1 MLSKSRFLSGLQ
13 CPLSLWYLCFQSELA
28 TPFSP
33 IQQALFDMGHEVGM
47 LATRRFNSGVLI
59 AEDYLHH
66 KEAMQKTLSAM
77 ADENIKAI
85 FEAAF
90 IEDDIR
96 IRVDVLERAERG
108 KWNLIEVKSTT
119 SVKEIHEFDVAV
131 QYRVLRDAGL
141 DIARVY
147 LMHLNNQYVYDGT
160 ELVLSGLFT
169 LSDLT
174 AQTRSLQNEI
184 DRKLKALK
192 SMLGKTQPPN
202 IAPSKHCTRPYLCR
216 FWEHCTRGVS
226 ENWVM
231 NLHGITHKK
240 IDQLEAVGVTTIDE
254 IPETFPLT
262 QIQERQKQCIDFACD
277 YKSDQLASQLL
288 DVEYPLHFL
297 DFETVAPALPRY
309 AGTRPFQTIPFQ
321 WSHHIF
327 GKDNTLEHQEYLC
340 TDDKDPR
347 AEFAQTLLSTLGETG
362 TIFIWAPYERRIISE
377 LSERFPH
384 LKSELD
390 ALLPRLN
397 DLNAIIRKNYYHR
410 NFNGSFS
417 LKAVLPALVPDM
429 DYAALEIQEGAT
441 ASLEYLRFLNPKT
454 PADEKENIKSNLLT
468 YCRLDTLAMVRI
480 REALLEKVNKK
491 GSSPD

>member
-1 MLSKSRFLSGLQ
+1 
-13 CPLSLWYLCFQSELA
+13 
-28 TPFSP
+28 
-33 IQQALFDMGHEVGM
+33 MGHEVGM
-47 LATRRFNSGVLI
+47 LATRRFKSGVLI
-59 AEDYLHH
+59 DEDYLHH
-66 KEAMQKTLSAM
+66 QEAMQKTLSTM
-77 ADENIKAI
+77 VDENIKAI

-90 IEDDIR
+90 MEDGIR
-96 IRVDVLERAERG
+96 IRVDVLEGADHG

-131 QYRVLRDAGL
+131 QYRVLRDAEL
-141 DIARVY
+141 DISRVY
-147 LMHLNNQYVYDGT
+147 LMHLNNQYVYGGT
-160 ELVLSGLFT
+160 KLDLSSLFT

-174 AQTRSLQNEI
+174 VQARSLQNEI
-184 DRKLKALK
+184 DRKLKTLK
-192 SMLGKTQPPN
+192 SMLEKAQPPD
-202 IAPSKHCTRPYLCR
+202 IAPSKHCSSPYLCR
-216 FWEHCTRGVS
+216 FWEHCTREMS
-226 ENWVM
+226 EKWVM

-240 IDQLEAVGVTTIDE
+240 MDQLEAAGVTTIDE

-277 YKSDQLASQLL
+277 YMSDKLASQLL

-321 WSHHIF
+321 WSHHIL
-327 GKDNTLEHQEYLC
+327 GKDNTLDRQEYLC
-340 TDDKDPR
+340 MEDKDPR

-362 TIFIWAPYERRIISE
+362 TIFIWAPYEKRIISD
-377 LSERFPH
+377 LSESIPH
-384 LKSELD
+384 LDLELN

-417 LKAVLPALVPDM
+417 LKAILPALVPDM

-441 ASLEYLRFLNPKT
+441 ASLEYLRFLNAKT
-454 PADEKENIKSNLLT
+454 PIGEKENIKSNLLA

-480 REALLEKVNKK
+480 REVLLERVNKK
-491 GSSPD
+491 